1 MCIYVYMYEYI
12 CMYMDDD
19 ATLETKLD
27 DIVGYQDK
35 LIMGQEPYDFDH
47 R

>member
-1 MCIYVYMYEYI
+1 MII
-12 CMYMDDD
+12 GMYMDDD

-27 DIVGYQDK
+27 DIVGHSDK
-35 LIMGQEPYDFDH
+35 LIMGQEPYDFDD